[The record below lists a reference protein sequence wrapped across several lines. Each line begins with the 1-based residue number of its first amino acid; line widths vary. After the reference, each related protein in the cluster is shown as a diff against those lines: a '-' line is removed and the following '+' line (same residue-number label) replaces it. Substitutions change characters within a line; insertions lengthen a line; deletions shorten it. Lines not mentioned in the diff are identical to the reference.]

1 MNVAELLKS
10 TLEKF
15 GDPVYGSDAFKSGE
29 SKKDKQYYTF
39 SLYTQGANFADNSP
53 QAEVVTATINFFCP
67 HTAPIETRRKQTKEA
82 LFAAGFT
89 WPSSTDASDTTGRN
103 IVFEC
108 QIETEV

>member
-1 MNVAELLKS
+1 MSVAALLKS

-15 GDPVYGSDAFKSGE
+15 GDPVFASDAFTT
-29 SKKDKQYYTF
+29 KDAKGNKQYYVF
-39 SLYTQGANFADNSP
+39 SLSTRGANFADNCP
-53 QAEVVTATINFFCP
+53 QAEICTATINFFCP
-67 HTAPIETRRKQTKEA
+67 HTTPIEARRKQTKEA

-89 WPSSTDASDTTGRN
+89 WPTTVDASDTTGRN